1 MRGTCSTCQARY
13 RLPSTVHHSR
23 VAFLSTG
30 GFRLLQGTV
39 VTLEAETNTRVRVCG
54 GERES
59 MQATAVGRRSCLSAF
74 FFFSPPGLGAASGS
88 AGQRV
93 LCSPVPEKSSQAE
106 WYRTQPDTELQMDR
120 PTETRRNRIAVV
132 SVHL

>member
-1 MRGTCSTCQARY
+1 M
-13 RLPSTVHHSR
+13 
-23 VAFLSTG
+23 G

-39 VTLEAETNTRVRVCG
+39 VTLEAETNTRVRVRVCV
-54 GERES
+54 GEREKVCRPQQS
-59 MQATAVGRRSCLSAF
+59 AVAAACPPS

-106 WYRTQPDTELQMDR
+106 WYRTQPDTELQMDG

>member
-1 MRGTCSTCQARY
+1 MLHVSGPIPPAIYCTSLTCCVPVHGRFPPSPGDCCDSGSRNKHTCAC
-13 RLPSTVHHSR
+13 
-23 VAFLSTG
+23 A
-30 GFRLLQGTV
+30 
-39 VTLEAETNTRVRVCG
+39 RVCG

-59 MQATAVGRRSCLSAF
+59 MQATAVGSRSCLSAF

-106 WYRTQPDTELQMDR
+106 WYRTQPDTELQMDG